1 MGKKI
6 VLSFCMSLTA
16 ALFMSC
22 ATSVAAKVMRPAE
35 LDLQGAET
43 IAVLPFSESYRS
55 TYYNSGRLNALELIS
70 SKSRGSDQDS
80 KTKQAVCDYISNA
93 LEEGL
98 AGQSFYN
105 LQNSTLVRMNLEQG
119 KPSPADLYIT
129 GYISQYRDDLT
140 VDESDDADKSTACQR
155 DVNMTIVYQIVD
167 AETGTV
173 VHRDSEMFSER
184 DSQSTVDELKTAT
197 ELLKGS
203 LDSFVDGLLKK
214 IQPYEEKVY
223 YTLMADKTKN
233 PDMKEAEKLAKKGFV
248 SEAEEMF
255 SRIYED
261 TGNPAAGYNAA
272 ILLEAQGDLYAARD
286 LMEKVFQQTEDKKAK
301 KALDNI
307 NSEIESAKRLN
318 NQTAGR
324 GVN

>member
-1 MGKKI
+1 
-6 VLSFCMSLTA
+6 
-16 ALFMSC
+16 
-22 ATSVAAKVMRPAE
+22 
-35 LDLQGAET
+35 
-43 IAVLPFSESYRS
+43 
-55 TYYNSGRLNALELIS
+55 
-70 SKSRGSDQDS
+70 
-80 KTKQAVCDYISNA
+80 
-93 LEEGL
+93 
-98 AGQSFYN
+98 
-105 LQNSTLVRMNLEQG
+105 
-119 KPSPADLYIT
+119 
-129 GYISQYRDDLT
+129 
-140 VDESDDADKSTACQR
+140 VDESDDADKSTACRR

-233 PDMKEAEKLAKKGFV
+233 PDMKDAEKLAKKGFV
-248 SEAEEMF
+248 SEAEERF

-261 TGNPAAGYNAA
+261 TGNSAAGYNAA

-307 NSEIESAKRLN
+307 NREIESAKRLN

-324 GVN
+324 RVN